1 MYIYIYQNKIQA
13 MHGCRQ
19 FVFWYVWL
27 SSPTN
32 ETLKLILFVNYLKIY
47 KYFFIKKKYKFT
59 TNETL
64 DEGEDYV
71 KSLCPLYAGLS
82 IWYNDFIQ
90 RVAEICILANL
101 KNYLKYGL
109 YSETWLYEGGIVS
122 NRLS

>member
-1 MYIYIYQNKIQA
+1 MKPSNLFYLLII
-13 MHGCRQ
+13 
-19 FVFWYVWL
+19 
-27 SSPTN
+27 
-32 ETLKLILFVNYLKIY
+32 LKYSNI
-47 KYFFIKKKYKFT
+47 FFIKKEYKFT
-59 TNETL
+59 TNKIL

-82 IWYNDFIQ
+82 IWYNDFKQ

-109 YSETWLYEGGIVS
+109 YSETWLYEEGIVS